1 MFWSPKLSKK
11 KKERNTLN
19 IHQKK
24 EKIIQTSFER
34 DERDKTLTCDGFRRV
49 EEEEEEDESSPS
61 FFFLLRWRVHPNDLV
76 RARRKRRQN
85 RDEEEEKVS
94 TFLSFRKCFK
104 LLGTTTFKLG
114 RLLRGALA
122 GFTQTRLVR
131 VFRHRNE
138 FKARRFEWNRRSRP
152 SLRDREKERR
162 TRRIFFPFFL
172 GICSSLRSL
181 FFVFSANADDDVEE
195 KKPRERGRTNNSQ
208 AGEQRM

>member
-1 MFWSPKLSKK
+1 M
-11 KKERNTLN
+11 
-19 IHQKK
+19 Q
-24 EKIIQTSFER
+24 
-34 DERDKTLTCDGFRRV
+34 DGFRQRV
-49 EEEEEEDESSPS
+49 EEEEEEEEDESSPS
-61 FFFLLRWRVHPNDLV
+61 FFFLSRWRVHPNDHLV
-76 RARRKRRQN
+76 SRARRKRRQN
-85 RDEEEEKVS
+85 REEEEEEKVS
-94 TFLSFRKCFK
+94 TFSSFRKCF
-104 LLGTTTFKLG
+104 LNFWERRTTFKLG